1 MRIWT
6 HGLAPTL
13 ERRISTQEAVSPV
26 SLTKKGRLELYHHST
41 QRNLKRHLNKRVRWN
56 KPQLGRYIKELTW
69 NARLQWDDFAFICWF
84 IDRISEL
91 WWISKDFYF
100 SNQFSFNKCAVFAIK
115 GHYVKKKQQKKT
127 YVTTPKALILQSL
140 FWTWHNLELYPQ
152 CSHCS
157 QRAQNLSCQTSP
169 KLIKAHLSLS
179 VTCSQEPVHAR
190 LLCLTATLNKASF
203 QEKREPMLWNA
214 LYLRELCN
222 FSS

>member
-1 MRIWT
+1 MWSFCYNENTSCSFQYQNAFMRIWT
-6 HGLAPTL
+6 HGLAPSL

-115 GHYVKKKQQKKT
+115 GHYVKKKKNIRHHTKGT
-127 YVTTPKALILQSL
+127 D
-140 FWTWHNLELYPQ
+140 
-152 CSHCS
+152 
-157 QRAQNLSCQTSP
+157 SP
-169 KLIKAHLSLS
+169 KLILNLTQFRIVSSVQSLFP
-179 VTCSQEPVHAR
+179 E
-190 LLCLTATLNKASF
+190 
-203 QEKREPMLWNA
+203 
-214 LYLRELCN
+214 
-222 FSS
+222 SSKS